1 MGWRRAI
8 LLTALVA
15 WPAAAAEEVGSPEDI
30 IRALKAHQK
39 SLGIP
44 ETRNFQLRSGAREA
58 FFRCYYTGKL
68 ELPDSYDELEFAE
81 GTAAGCSIDP
91 DRYDVFFYPAEAVA
105 DGNAPVTAALASA
118 PPERQAVVV
127 AHEDLHQALERLPV
141 HLAEAAATLAGFLTA
156 ADFARRQGG
165 ESSALYEALSGEA
178 ELFLAKASVVNS
190 FHHRLRELYR
200 EVRRGELGTAE
211 ALALKE
217 KIFGELERACRA
229 IEPEPKTFNRCPAA
243 LNNAGL
249 AFDYTYTK
257 RYGPFWELYE
267 ALGRDLGRFIETVLA
282 LARRPGNE
290 REVLEALQR
299 AIGEA
304 AAQLN

>member
-1 MGWRRAI
+1 MGLFTTLWAGRAAGGQ
-8 LLTALVA
+8 TG
-15 WPAAAAEEVGSPEDI
+15 PPEDF
-30 IRALKAHQK
+30 IRALKDYQK

-44 ETRNFQLRSGAREA
+44 ETRNFQVRSSAREA

-68 ELPDSYDELEFAE
+68 ELPESYDELKFAE

-91 DRYDVFFYPAEAVA
+91 ARYDVFFYPAEAVA

-127 AHEDLHQALERLPV
+127 AHEDLHQVLERLPV

-156 ADFARRQGG
+156 ADFARRHGG
-165 ESSALYEALSGEA
+165 ESSPLHEALAGEA
-178 ELFLAKASVVNS
+178 GLFLAKAEVVNS
-190 FHHRLRELYR
+190 FHRRLRELYQQ
-200 EVRRGELGTAE
+200 VRRGALGEAE

-229 IEPEPKTFNRCPAA
+229 IAPEPRTFDRCPAA

-257 RYGPFWELYE
+257 HYRLLWELY
-267 ALGRDLGRFIETVLA
+267 AAYGGDLNRLLETLLA

-290 REVLEALQR
+290 RETIEALER
-299 AIGEA
+299 AIAEA
-304 AAQLN
+304 AAAAN